1 MNCKEFEEISGA
13 YALDSVTPEER
24 EAAQAHLA
32 QCPTCTFLLKELR
45 SAVALLALAAPPL
58 EPPESLKARIMSAI
72 QQEKVD
78 ITTTAAQSTPQVQ
91 TVQRTR
97 RPRLVT
103 QLLAAA
109 ALLLLVLFGGM
120 SAWNISLQ
128 HQLAGTQQQLAN
140 TQQQLAKVMSREASV
155 TIYTVKGNQSVQGAT
170 GELFYFPQRHI
181 TVLVMRG
188 LPQLQGAHVYQGW
201 LLRGGQ
207 PTSIG
212 LLTVQNGVASVT
224 FPGDITGYDAAAVSM
239 EPGPNASKAAP
250 AGPVIAVGK
259 LQSTQ

>member
-1 MNCKEFEEISGA
+1 MTCEEFEEIAGA
-13 YALDSVTPEER
+13 YALDAVTPEER
-24 EAAQAHLA
+24 TAAQTHLA

-45 SAVALLALAAPPL
+45 SAVALLPLAAPPVDPPASL
-58 EPPESLKARIMSAI
+58 EARIMSAI
-72 QQEKVD
+72 RQDSAD
-78 ITTTAAQSTPQVQ
+78 IAAQSTQRVQ
-91 TVQRTR
+91 TVRPAR

-128 HQLAGTQQQLAN
+128 HQLTSTQQQLAS
-140 TQQQLAKVMSREASV
+140 TQQQLAKLMSREASV
-155 TIYTVKGNQSVQGAT
+155 TIYSLKGNQSVQGAT

-207 PTSIG
+207 PISIG

-224 FPGDITGYDAAAVSM
+224 FPGDITGYDTAAVSM
-239 EPGPNASKAAP
+239 EPGPKASKAAP

-259 LQSTQ
+259 LKSA